1 MSDNEVPISHWD
13 YRILRGEDGYHTI
26 GEVYYD
32 SKGDPVGW
40 TDPDESVSP
49 FGETVE
55 ELISSLKSMLSATNK
70 PVFTPPKENQ
80 NDRDRN

>member
-1 MSDNEVPISHWD
+1 MSENEVPISHWD
-13 YRILRGEDGYHTI
+13 YRILRGEDGFHTI

-32 SKGDPVGW
+32 SSGNAIGW
-40 TDPDESVSP
+40 TDPDNSISP

-55 ELISSLKSMLSATNK
+55 ELISCLKLMLDATNK
-70 PVFTPPKENQ
+70 PVFIPPKESG